1 MNKSSC
7 APNPSA
13 GPIHLLFSQIIIH
26 IMGHTFV
33 NNDKPK
39 IKLAHNIHTH
49 EHQEN
54 EEEMIIHYNHSMQ
67 WIMLDM
73 VRYVQVID

>member
-1 MNKSSC
+1 
-7 APNPSA
+7 
-13 GPIHLLFSQIIIH
+13 
-26 IMGHTFV
+26 MGHTFV